1 MTGDSDVLA
10 QRDTNPTP
18 SDEAQF
24 TATLRAQ
31 FGTSIRIKSAMLEDL
46 GESARVASLLVDA
59 YRTGHKLIVFGNG
72 GSAADAQHIAAE
84 FVGKLY
90 IRRRPLPALSL
101 TVNTS
106 VMTAIGNDY
115 GFEEVY
121 ERQVEAFGNPGD
133 VAIGISTSGNAEN
146 VIRGLRAARLRDV
159 TTVGMT
165 GQSGGRLR
173 GEVDHLVCV
182 PSDDTPRI
190 QEVHI
195 LLGHIWSEIVEEALF
210 GRGAT

>member
-1 MTGDSDVLA
+1 MCSLSGTRTPLP
-10 QRDTNPTP
+10 PTKLG
-18 SDEAQF
+18 SR
-24 TATLRAQ
+24 ATLRAQ
-31 FGTSIRIKSAMLEDL
+31 FGTSIKIKSAMLEDL
-46 GESARVASLLVDA
+46 GESARVAGLLVDA
-59 YRTGHKLIVFGNG
+59 YRTGHKLILFGNG

-115 GFEEVY
+115 GFEDVY

-195 LLGHIWSEIVEEALF
+195 LLGHIWSEIVEDALF
-210 GRGAT
+210 GHGAT

>member
-1 MTGDSDVLA
+1 MTVDPDVLA
-10 QRDTNPTP
+10 PRDPIAIP
-18 SDEAQF
+18 SDEAEY

-31 FGTSIRIKSAMLEDL
+31 FGTSIAIKSAMLDGL
-46 GESARVASLLVDA
+46 DAAARVAALLVDA

-115 GFEEVY
+115 GFEGVY
-121 ERQVEAFGNPGD
+121 ERQVEAFADPGD
-133 VAIGISTSGNAEN
+133 VVIGISTSGNAEN
-146 VIRGLRAARLRDV
+146 VIRGVRAARLRNV
-159 TTVGMT
+159 ATVGMT

-173 GEVDHLVCV
+173 GEVDHLVSV

-195 LLGHIWSEIVEEALF
+195 LVGHIWSEIVEAALF
-210 GRGAT
+210 GHGAT